1 MAGLPSVVSIRNVTA
16 AQINDNAIIE
26 IRDLQ
31 KLTGV
36 VREEW

>member
-1 MAGLPSVVSIRNVTA
+1 MAGLPSIVSIRNVTA
-16 AQINDNAIIE
+16 EQINDNAMIE
-26 IRDLQ
+26 IRDHQ